1 MIRTVLKL
9 KNGGEK
15 QYATLP
21 NGKKRYFHDLISHQ
35 NEIICD
41 STKMQDFQFSYN
53 LLQVWFKDQVPS
65 QIEMLDIFGKLV
77 INQFGISNES
87 IEFVGIA
94 LYLLSSVLDHSCAPN
109 VQQIFKGKEMIVRAI
124 ENVDDFSDLRI
135 SYTR

>member
-15 QYATLP
+15 QYAILP

>member
-1 MIRTVLKL
+1 MLR
-9 KNGGEK
+9 
-15 QYATLP
+15 
-21 NGKKRYFHDLISHQ
+21 
-35 NEIICD
+35 
-41 STKMQDFQFSYN
+41 
-53 LLQVWFKDQVPS
+53 LQVWFKDQVPS
-65 QIEMLDIFGKLV
+65 QTEMLDIFGKLV